1 MVNIKFPGLNNR
13 VSFGRPRGVKDVV
26 VEGKVLSVEVEQDP
40 LTLCR
45 TFVTETPQA
54 THSDIA
60 MPVKLFRRDK
70 THDSVIVLIAS
81 ESNTAGRISKK
92 K

>member
-26 VEGKVLSVEVEQDP
+26 VEGNVLSVEVEQDL

-45 TFVTETPQA
+45 TFVTKTLQA
-54 THSDIA
+54 TQSDNA
-60 MPVKLFRRDK
+60 MPRKETIIITRQ
-70 THDSVIVLIAS
+70 VIKVGG
-81 ESNTAGRISKK
+81 E
-92 K
+92 